1 MTTLILTKN
10 IDRIQ
15 VFHLIYAYVCVC
27 MCVCVCVY
35 IYICAHIDF
44 VFQMYY
50 MIGGVVIHSPH
61 SVVSV
66 DLFC

>member
-10 IDRIQ
+10 KDRIQ
-15 VFHLIYAYVCVC
+15 VFHLIYVYV
-27 MCVCVCVY
+27 CVCVCVY
-35 IYICAHIDF
+35 VYLYAHIDF

-50 MIGGVVIHSPH
+50 TIGGVVIHSPH